1 MKSIKRT
8 NRVMVWLTDEE
19 RNLLEAKSNYYG
31 YKTLAGYIRDSSV
44 FEKITH
50 VDLDGKK
57 ELYDAYS
64 QCTKEIKKAV
74 KEIRNVIKY
83 ATQIDAIETRKLT
96 SLMYSIINNQKSL
109 LKMTEKKLNL
119 KVWQEINKNKEL
131 QEE

>member
-1 MKSIKRT
+1 
-8 NRVMVWLTDEE
+8 MVWLTDEE

-50 VDLDGKK
+50 IDLDGKK

-83 ATQIDAIETRKLT
+83 ETQIDAIETRKLT

>member
-1 MKSIKRT
+1 
-8 NRVMVWLTDEE
+8 MVWLTDEE

-74 KEIRNVIKY
+74 KLKGECYEARRN
-83 ATQIDAIETRKLT
+83 Q
-96 SLMYSIINNQKSL
+96 
-109 LKMTEKKLNL
+109 
-119 KVWQEINKNKEL
+119 
-131 QEE
+131 

>member
-1 MKSIKRT
+1 
-8 NRVMVWLTDEE
+8 MVWLTDEE
-19 RNLLEAKSNYYG
+19 RNLLEAKSYYYG

-64 QCTKEIKKAV
+64 QCTKEIKKVV

>member
-1 MKSIKRT
+1 
-8 NRVMVWLTDEE
+8 MVWLTDEE

-96 SLMYSIINNQKSL
+96 SLMYNIINNQKSL

>member
-1 MKSIKRT
+1 
-8 NRVMVWLTDEE
+8 MVWLTDEE

>member
-74 KEIRNVIKY
+74 KEFRNVIKY